1 MPFSK
6 QKSGPE
12 VSFELR
18 HPWHPGTVFV
28 FTFPKELPQAAL
40 DKEKHFIG
48 LADDE
53 RKDAVRVALI
63 ETVGAMV
70 SQEPEGFEGFPGAE
84 QVAALKVAQEKLT
97 HDLKEDVRRQ
107 IQREVERLNGELEAA
122 RATPLAERFKE
133 YFDDPA
139 HPELESLV
147 TGAWRAYR
155 AASLPAAYLKS
166 REGSGAAG
174 RVSASGAG

>member
-1 MPFSK
+1 VAFSK
-6 QKSGPE
+6 EKSGPE

-18 HPWHPGTVFV
+18 HPWHPGSVFV

-40 DKEKHFIG
+40 DKAKHFLG
-48 LADDE
+48 LTDDE

-63 ETVGAMV
+63 AAVGAMV
-70 SQEPEGFEGFPGAE
+70 SSAPEGFEGFPA
-84 QVAALKVAQEKLT
+84 
-97 HDLKEDVRRQ
+97 D
-107 IQREVERLNGELEAA
+107 ER
-122 RATPLAERFKE
+122 PLADRFTE

-147 TGAWRAYR
+147 AGAWRAYR
-155 AASLPAAYLKS
+155 AACLPAAYLKS

-174 RVSASGAG
+174 RVPAPGAGRASSAV